1 MGGTPVTAPPFGTTS
16 REAGNAMVT
25 IVTYTDHTPPQNH
38 YPHQIVSPSHPS
50 PCCFFDMEGVGTA
63 QTEQRWLFQYQRCRQ
78 CGFTVRVILREI
90 PDSALTAALRKTLA
104 RSLVRNVPDL

>member
-1 MGGTPVTAPPFGTTS
+1 
-16 REAGNAMVT
+16 MVT

-38 YPHQIVSPSHPS
+38 YPHQIVSPSHPG
-50 PCCFFDMEGVGTA
+50 PCCFFDMEGIGTA

-78 CGFTVRVILREI
+78 CGFTVRVILRVI

-104 RSLVRNVPDL
+104 TSLVRNVPDL